1 MPNQGFEEKGL
12 EELCCNVQLSGRISR
27 DMSGS
32 LLSMRQRMS
41 MEARMSRETTA
52 IESGTT
58 ILSRVLEAHAT
69 NFTPEVAQAI
79 LQLKFDQVDIDRMH
93 ALAEKN
99 RQGRLTDAEWQVLQ
113 NYLLVGHLLDLL
125 HSKARLALKHAAL

>member
-1 MPNQGFEEKGL
+1 
-12 EELCCNVQLSGRISR
+12 
-27 DMSGS
+27 
-32 LLSMRQRMS
+32 

-79 LQLKFDQVDIDRMH
+79 LHLKFDKVDIDRMH
-93 ALAEKN
+93 DLAEKN

>member
-1 MPNQGFEEKGL
+1 
-12 EELCCNVQLSGRISR
+12 
-27 DMSGS
+27 
-32 LLSMRQRMS
+32 MS

-58 ILSRVLEAHAT
+58 ILRRVLEAHAT
-69 NFTPEVAQAI
+69 SFTPEVAQAI

-93 ALAEKN
+93 VLAEKN
-99 RQGRLTDAEWQVLQ
+99 RQGRLTSVEWYVLQ

-125 HSKARLALKHAAL
+125 HSKARLALQHAAL